1 MGSNAANDTKEAYK
15 NRLRATAFVVSLL
28 MYLIFIGVNFD
39 PAGAKAQAGVA
50 GERPFGI
57 PAQIFFAGLN
67 AILLFPI
74 FWWTSSLM
82 KLQAYASQ
90 QDRSFAWVLLSA
102 MYTLVDLFS
111 LFTTVRDTA
120 PAEIRKARNITFAGF
135 LYFAALAAVWIVL
148 AARAGV

>member
-1 MGSNAANDTKEAYK
+1 MAIYA
-15 NRLRATAFVVSLL
+15 V
-28 MYLIFIGVNFD
+28 FIGVNFD
-39 PAGAKAQAGVA
+39 PAVTKAQVGVA

-57 PAQIFFAGLN
+57 PVQLFFAGLN
-67 AILLFPI
+67 AVLFLPI

-90 QDRSFAWVLLSA
+90 QDRSFAWALLSA

-111 LFTTVRDTA
+111 MFTSVRDTA
-120 PAEIRKARNITFAGF
+120 PAEIRKARNATFAGF
-135 LYFAALAAVWIVL
+135 LYFAGLAALWIVL

>member
-28 MYLIFIGVNFD
+28 MYLIFIGVNFE

-90 QDRSFAWVLLSA
+90 QERSFAWVLLSA

-111 LFTTVRDTA
+111 LFTSVRDTA
-120 PAEIRKARNITFAGF
+120 PAEIRRARNITFAGF

>member
-57 PAQIFFAGLN
+57 TAQIFFAGLN

-90 QDRSFAWVLLSA
+90 QERSFAWVLLSA

>member
-1 MGSNAANDTKEAYK
+1 
-15 NRLRATAFVVSLL
+15 

-90 QDRSFAWVLLSA
+90 QERSFAWVLLSA

-111 LFTTVRDTA
+111 LFTTVLLPVHDR
-120 PAEIRKARNITFAGF
+120 ARHRPRRNQKSPQHYLRG
-135 LYFAALAAVWIVL
+135 LSVL
-148 AARAGV
+148 RYLSGGVDRLGGPRRRLTSPGPIELP